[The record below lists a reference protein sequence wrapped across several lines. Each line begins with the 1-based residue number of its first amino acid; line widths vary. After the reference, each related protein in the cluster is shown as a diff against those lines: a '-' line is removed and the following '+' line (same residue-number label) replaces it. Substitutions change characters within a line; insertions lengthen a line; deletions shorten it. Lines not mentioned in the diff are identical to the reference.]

1 MNSKTIGSLLILGTI
16 LTMGVWMVFD
26 LGTDSMSSSERLK
39 VFIANK
45 TQVQIVTLVTSLGFI
60 CLVLGLYYST
70 RNLLENIVSE
80 IGGLLL
86 IASLPIMVALNMSDI
101 VALEME
107 KQFSN
112 GADIL
117 TAGSAFEGLIV
128 KFMGGIF
135 LIGIGLALER
145 KFEYKYFMG
154 GIIGVLLAITSGFAL
169 ISSFGIDLGILD
181 FIGWL
186 GTWALMLV
194 TGVLILLQKEK
205 KKR

>member
-16 LTMGVWMVFD
+16 LTMGVWMVFG
-26 LGTDSMSSSERLK
+26 LGTDNMSSAEKLK
-39 VFIANK
+39 VFIENK
-45 TQVQIVTLVTSLGFI
+45 TQVQIVTLVTSWGFI

-70 RNLLENIVSE
+70 RNLLDNILSE

-86 IASLPIMVALNMSDI
+86 IASLPLMIALNMSDI

-117 TAGSAFEGLIV
+117 TAANAFEYLFLT
-128 KFMGGIF
+128 FMGGIF
-135 LIGIGLALER
+135 LIGIGLTLER
-145 KFEYKYFMG
+145 KFR
-154 GIIGVLLAITSGFAL
+154 GIIGALLAITSGLAL
-169 ISSFGIDLGILD
+169 LSSFGLDLDILD

-186 GTWALMLV
+186 GTWVLMLV
-194 TGVLILLQKEK
+194 TGVLFFLQKENK
-205 KKR
+205 KSK

>member
-16 LTMGVWMVFD
+16 LTMGVWMVFGLSSD
-26 LGTDSMSSSERLK
+26 NMSSAEKLK
-39 VFIANK
+39 VFIENK

-70 RNLLENIVSE
+70 RNLLDNILSE

-86 IASLPIMVALNMSDI
+86 IASLPLMIALNMSDI

-112 GADIL
+112 GADVL
-117 TAGSAFEGLIV
+117 TAASAFEYLFLT
-128 KFMGGIF
+128 FMGGIF
-135 LIGIGLALER
+135 LIGIGLTLER
-145 KFEYKYFMG
+145 KFR
-154 GIIGVLLAITSGFAL
+154 GIIGVLLAITSGLAL
-169 ISSFGIDLGILD
+169 LSSLGLDLEMLD

-186 GTWALMLV
+186 GTWVLMLV
-194 TGVLILLQKEK
+194 TGVLFFLQKENK
-205 KKR
+205 KSK

>member
-1 MNSKTIGSLLILGTI
+1 MNSKTIGSLLIVGTI
-16 LTMGVWMVFD
+16 LTMGVWMVFGLSSD
-26 LGTDSMSSSERLK
+26 NMSSAEKLK
-39 VFIANK
+39 VFIENK

-70 RNLLENIVSE
+70 RNLLDNILSE

-117 TAGSAFEGLIV
+117 TAASAFEYLFLT
-128 KFMGGIF
+128 FMGGIF
-135 LIGIGLALER
+135 LIGIGLTLER
-145 KFEYKYFMG
+145 KFR
-154 GIIGVLLAITSGFAL
+154 GIIGALLAITSGLAL
-169 ISSFGIDLGILD
+169 LSSFGLDLDMLD

-186 GTWALMLV
+186 GTWVLMLV
-194 TGVLILLQKEK
+194 TGVLFFLQKENK
-205 KKR
+205 KSK

>member
-16 LTMGVWMVFD
+16 LTMGVWMVFGHSSD
-26 LGTDSMSSSERLK
+26 NMSSAEKLK
-39 VFIANK
+39 VFIENK

-70 RNLLENIVSE
+70 RNLLDNILSE

-86 IASLPIMVALNMSDI
+86 IASLPLMIALNMSDI

-112 GADIL
+112 GADVL
-117 TAGSAFEGLIV
+117 TAASAFEYLFLT
-128 KFMGGIF
+128 FMGGIF
-135 LIGIGLALER
+135 LIGIGLTLER
-145 KFEYKYFMG
+145 KFR
-154 GIIGVLLAITSGFAL
+154 GIIGVLLAITSGLAL
-169 ISSFGIDLGILD
+169 LSSLGLDLDMLD

-186 GTWALMLV
+186 GTWVLMLV
-194 TGVLILLQKEK
+194 TGVLFFLQKENK
-205 KKR
+205 KSK

>member
-16 LTMGVWMVFD
+16 LTMGVWMVFGLSSD
-26 LGTDSMSSSERLK
+26 NMSSAEKLK
-39 VFIANK
+39 VFIENK

-70 RNLLENIVSE
+70 RNLLDNILSE

-86 IASLPIMVALNMSDI
+86 IASLPLMIALNMSDI

-117 TAGSAFEGLIV
+117 TAANAFEYLFLT
-128 KFMGGIF
+128 FMGGIF
-135 LIGIGLALER
+135 LIGIGLTLER
-145 KFEYKYFMG
+145 KFR
-154 GIIGVLLAITSGFAL
+154 GIIGVLLAITSGLAL
-169 ISSFGIDLGILD
+169 LSSLGLDLDMLD

-186 GTWALMLV
+186 GTWVLMLV
-194 TGVLILLQKEK
+194 TGVLFFLQKENK
-205 KKR
+205 KSK

>member
-16 LTMGVWMVFD
+16 LTMGVWMVFGLSSD
-26 LGTDSMSSSERLK
+26 NMSSAEKLK
-39 VFIANK
+39 VFIENK

-70 RNLLENIVSE
+70 RNLLDNILSE

-86 IASLPIMVALNMSDI
+86 IASLPLMIALNMSDI

-112 GADIL
+112 GADVL
-117 TAGSAFEGLIV
+117 TAASAFEYLFLT
-128 KFMGGIF
+128 FMGGIF
-135 LIGIGLALER
+135 LIGIGLTLER
-145 KFEYKYFMG
+145 KFR
-154 GIIGVLLAITSGFAL
+154 GIIGVLLAITSGLAL
-169 ISSFGIDLGILD
+169 LSSLGLDLDMLD

-186 GTWALMLV
+186 GTWVLMLS
-194 TGVLILLQKEK
+194 LIHI
-205 KKR
+205 

>member
-1 MNSKTIGSLLILGTI
+1 MNSKTIGSLLIVGTI
-16 LTMGVWMVFD
+16 LTMGVWMIFG
-26 LGTDSMSSSERLK
+26 LGTDNMSSAEKLK
-39 VFIANK
+39 VFIENK

-70 RNLLENIVSE
+70 RNLLDNILSE

-86 IASLPIMVALNMSDI
+86 IASLPLMIALNMSDI

-117 TAGSAFEGLIV
+117 TAANAFEYLFLT
-128 KFMGGIF
+128 FMGGIF
-135 LIGIGLALER
+135 LIGIGLTLER
-145 KFEYKYFMG
+145 KFR
-154 GIIGVLLAITSGFAL
+154 GIIGGLLAITSGLAL
-169 ISSFGIDLGILD
+169 LSSLGLDLDMLD

-186 GTWALMLV
+186 GTWVLMLV
-194 TGVLILLQKEK
+194 TGVLFFLQKENK
-205 KKR
+205 KSK

>member
-16 LTMGVWMVFD
+16 LTMGVWMFFGLSSD
-26 LGTDSMSSSERLK
+26 NMSSAEKLK
-39 VFIANK
+39 VFIENK

-70 RNLLENIVSE
+70 RNLLDNILSE

-86 IASLPIMVALNMSDI
+86 IASLPLMIALNMSDI

-112 GADIL
+112 GADVL
-117 TAGSAFEGLIV
+117 TAASAFEYLFLT
-128 KFMGGIF
+128 FMGGIF
-135 LIGIGLALER
+135 LIGIGLTLER
-145 KFEYKYFMG
+145 KFR
-154 GIIGVLLAITSGFAL
+154 GIIGGLLAITSGLAL
-169 ISSFGIDLGILD
+169 LSSLGLDLDMLD

-186 GTWALMLV
+186 GTWVLMLV
-194 TGVLILLQKEK
+194 TGVLFFLQKENK
-205 KKR
+205 KSK

>member
-16 LTMGVWMVFD
+16 LTMGVWMVFGLSSD
-26 LGTDSMSSSERLK
+26 NMSSAEKLK
-39 VFIANK
+39 VFIENK

-70 RNLLENIVSE
+70 RNLLDNILSE

-86 IASLPIMVALNMSDI
+86 IASLPLMIALNMSDI

-117 TAGSAFEGLIV
+117 TAANAFEYLFLT
-128 KFMGGIF
+128 FMGGIF
-135 LIGIGLALER
+135 LIGIGLTLER
-145 KFEYKYFMG
+145 KFR
-154 GIIGVLLAITSGFAL
+154 GIIGVLLAITSGLAL
-169 ISSFGIDLGILD
+169 LSSFGLDLDMLD

-186 GTWALMLV
+186 GTWVLMLV
-194 TGVLILLQKEK
+194 TGVLFFLQKENK
-205 KKR
+205 KSK

>member
-1 MNSKTIGSLLILGTI
+1 MNSKTIGSLLIVGTI
-16 LTMGVWMVFD
+16 LTMGVWMVFG
-26 LGTDSMSSSERLK
+26 LGTDNMSSAEKLK
-39 VFIANK
+39 VFIENK

-70 RNLLENIVSE
+70 RNLLDNILSE

-86 IASLPIMVALNMSDI
+86 IASLPLMIALNMSDI

-112 GADIL
+112 GADVL
-117 TAGSAFEGLIV
+117 TAASAFEYLFLT
-128 KFMGGIF
+128 FMGGIF
-135 LIGIGLALER
+135 LIGIGLTLER
-145 KFEYKYFMG
+145 KFR
-154 GIIGVLLAITSGFAL
+154 GIIGVLLSITSGLAL
-169 ISSFGIDLGILD
+169 LSSFGLDLDMLD

-194 TGVLILLQKEK
+194 TGVLFFLQKENK
-205 KKR
+205 KSK

>member
-16 LTMGVWMVFD
+16 LTMGVWMVFGLSSD
-26 LGTDSMSSSERLK
+26 NMSSAEKLK
-39 VFIANK
+39 VFIENK

-70 RNLLENIVSE
+70 RNLLDNILSE

-86 IASLPIMVALNMSDI
+86 IASLPLMIALNMSDI

-117 TAGSAFEGLIV
+117 TAANAFEYLFLT
-128 KFMGGIF
+128 FMGGIF
-135 LIGIGLALER
+135 LIGIGLTLER
-145 KFEYKYFMG
+145 KFR
-154 GIIGVLLAITSGFAL
+154 GILGVLLAITSGLAL
-169 ISSFGIDLGILD
+169 LSSLGLDLDMLD

-186 GTWALMLV
+186 GTWVLMLV
-194 TGVLILLQKEK
+194 TGVLFFLQKENK
-205 KKR
+205 KSK

>member
-16 LTMGVWMVFD
+16 LTMGVWMVFG
-26 LGTDSMSSSERLK
+26 LGTDNMSSAEKLK
-39 VFIANK
+39 VFIENK
-45 TQVQIVTLVTSLGFI
+45 TQVQIVTLVTSWGFI

-70 RNLLENIVSE
+70 RNLLDNILSE

-86 IASLPIMVALNMSDI
+86 IASLPLMIALNMSDI

-117 TAGSAFEGLIV
+117 TAANAFEYLFLT
-128 KFMGGIF
+128 FMGGIF
-135 LIGIGLALER
+135 LIGIGLTLER
-145 KFEYKYFMG
+145 KFR
-154 GIIGVLLAITSGFAL
+154 GIIGVLLSITSGLAL
-169 ISSFGIDLGILD
+169 LSSFGLDLDILD

-186 GTWALMLV
+186 GTWVLMLV
-194 TGVLILLQKEK
+194 TGVLFFLQKENK
-205 KKR
+205 KSK

>member
-1 MNSKTIGSLLILGTI
+1 MNSKTIGSLLIVGTL
-16 LTMGVWMVFD
+16 LTMGVWMIFG
-26 LGTDSMSSSERLK
+26 LGTDNMSSAEKLK
-39 VFIANK
+39 VFIENK

-70 RNLLENIVSE
+70 RNLLDNILSE

-86 IASLPIMVALNMSDI
+86 IASLPLMIALNMSDI

-117 TAGSAFEGLIV
+117 TAASAFEYLFLT
-128 KFMGGIF
+128 FMGGIF
-135 LIGIGLALER
+135 LIGIGLTLER
-145 KFEYKYFMG
+145 KFR
-154 GIIGVLLAITSGFAL
+154 GIIGVLLSITSGLAL
-169 ISSFGIDLGILD
+169 LSSFGLDLDMLD

-194 TGVLILLQKEK
+194 TGVLFFLQKENK
-205 KKR
+205 KSK

>member
-1 MNSKTIGSLLILGTI
+1 MNSKTIGSLLIIGTL
-16 LTMGVWMVFD
+16 LTMGVWMIFG
-26 LGTDSMSSSERLK
+26 LGTDNMSSAEKLK
-39 VFIANK
+39 VFIENK

-70 RNLLENIVSE
+70 RNLLDNILSE

-86 IASLPIMVALNMSDI
+86 IASLPLMIALNMSDI

-117 TAGSAFEGLIV
+117 TAANAFEYLFLT
-128 KFMGGIF
+128 FMGGIF
-135 LIGIGLALER
+135 LIGIGLTLER
-145 KFEYKYFMG
+145 KFR
-154 GIIGVLLAITSGFAL
+154 GIIGVLLAITSGLAL
-169 ISSFGIDLGILD
+169 LSSLGLDLDMLD

-186 GTWALMLV
+186 GTWVLMLV
-194 TGVLILLQKEK
+194 TGVLFFLQKENK
-205 KKR
+205 KSK

>member
-1 MNSKTIGSLLILGTI
+1 MNSKTIGSLLIVGTI
-16 LTMGVWMVFD
+16 LTMGVWMVFG
-26 LGTDSMSSSERLK
+26 LGTDNMSSAEKLK
-39 VFIANK
+39 VFIENK

-70 RNLLENIVSE
+70 RNLLDNILSE

-86 IASLPIMVALNMSDI
+86 IASLPLMIALNMSDI

-117 TAGSAFEGLIV
+117 TAANAFEYLFLT
-128 KFMGGIF
+128 FMGGIF

-194 TGVLILLQKEK
+194 AGVLILLQKEK

>member
-16 LTMGVWMVFD
+16 LTMGVWMIAD
-26 LGTDSMSSSERLK
+26 LGTDSMSAAERLK

-86 IASLPIMVALNMSDI
+86 ITSLPIMVALNMSDI

-117 TAGSAFEGLIV
+117 TAASAFEYLFLT
-128 KFMGGIF
+128 FMGGVF
-135 LIGIGLALER
+135 LIGIGLTIER
-145 KFEYKYFMG
+145 KFR
-154 GIIGVLLAITSGFAL
+154 GIIGALLAITSGIAL
-169 ISSFGIDLGILD
+169 LSSFGLDLSVLD
-181 FIGWL
+181 FVGWL

-194 TGVLILLQKEK
+194 MGVLFFLQKEK
-205 KKR
+205 

>member
-16 LTMGVWMVFD
+16 LTMGVWMIFGLSSD
-26 LGTDSMSSSERLK
+26 NMSSAEKLK
-39 VFIANK
+39 VFIENK

-70 RNLLENIVSE
+70 RNLLDNILSE

-86 IASLPIMVALNMSDI
+86 IASLPLMIALNMSDI

-112 GADIL
+112 GADVL
-117 TAGSAFEGLIV
+117 TAASAFEYLFLT
-128 KFMGGIF
+128 FMGGIF
-135 LIGIGLALER
+135 LIGIGLTLER
-145 KFEYKYFMG
+145 KFR
-154 GIIGVLLAITSGFAL
+154 GIIGVLLAITSGLAL
-169 ISSFGIDLGILD
+169 LSSLGLDLDMLD

-186 GTWALMLV
+186 GTWVLMLV
-194 TGVLILLQKEK
+194 TGVLFFLQKENK
-205 KKR
+205 KSK

>member
-1 MNSKTIGSLLILGTI
+1 MNSKTIGSLLIVGTI
-16 LTMGVWMVFD
+16 LTMGVWMFFGLSTDNMSPADRLAVF
-26 LGTDSMSSSERLK
+26 ME
-39 VFIANK
+39 NK

-70 RNLLENIVSE
+70 RNLLDNILSE

-86 IASLPIMVALNMSDI
+86 IASLPLMIALNMSDI

-117 TAGSAFEGLIV
+117 TAASAFEYLFLT
-128 KFMGGIF
+128 FMGGIF
-135 LIGIGLALER
+135 LIGIGLTLER
-145 KFEYKYFMG
+145 KFR
-154 GIIGVLLAITSGFAL
+154 GIIGGLLAITSGLAL
-169 ISSFGIDLGILD
+169 LSSFGLDLEMLD

-186 GTWALMLV
+186 GTWVLMLV
-194 TGVLILLQKEK
+194 TGVLFFLQKENK
-205 KKR
+205 KSK

>member
-16 LTMGVWMVFD
+16 LTMGVWMVFGLSSD
-26 LGTDSMSSSERLK
+26 NMSSAEKLK
-39 VFIANK
+39 VFIENK

-70 RNLLENIVSE
+70 RNLLDNILSE

-86 IASLPIMVALNMSDI
+86 IASLPLMIALNMSDI

-117 TAGSAFEGLIV
+117 TAANAFEYLFLT
-128 KFMGGIF
+128 FMGGIF
-135 LIGIGLALER
+135 LIGIGLTLER
-145 KFEYKYFMG
+145 KFR
-154 GIIGVLLAITSGFAL
+154 GIIGVLLAITSGLAL
-169 ISSFGIDLGILD
+169 LSSFGLDLDMLD

-194 TGVLILLQKEK
+194 TGVLFFLQKENK
-205 KKR
+205 KSK

>member
-1 MNSKTIGSLLILGTI
+1 MNSKTIGSLLIIGTL
-16 LTMGVWMVFD
+16 LTMGVWMIFG
-26 LGTDSMSSSERLK
+26 LGTDNMSSAEKLK
-39 VFIANK
+39 VFIENK

-70 RNLLENIVSE
+70 RNLLDNILSE

-86 IASLPIMVALNMSDI
+86 IASLPLMIALNMSDI

-117 TAGSAFEGLIV
+117 TAANAFEYLFLT
-128 KFMGGIF
+128 FMGGIF
-135 LIGIGLALER
+135 LIGIGLTLER
-145 KFEYKYFMG
+145 KFR
-154 GIIGVLLAITSGFAL
+154 GIIGVLLSITSGLAL
-169 ISSFGIDLGILD
+169 LSSFGLDLDMLD

-186 GTWALMLV
+186 GTWVLMLV
-194 TGVLILLQKEK
+194 TGVLFFLQKENK
-205 KKR
+205 KSK

>member
-1 MNSKTIGSLLILGTI
+1 MNSKTIGSLLIVGTI
-16 LTMGVWMVFD
+16 LTMGVWMVFGLSSD
-26 LGTDSMSSSERLK
+26 NMSSAEKLK
-39 VFIANK
+39 VFIENK

-70 RNLLENIVSE
+70 RNLLDNILSE

-86 IASLPIMVALNMSDI
+86 IASLPLMIALNMSDI

-117 TAGSAFEGLIV
+117 TAASAFEYLFLT
-128 KFMGGIF
+128 FMGGIF
-135 LIGIGLALER
+135 LIGIGLTLER
-145 KFEYKYFMG
+145 KFRGFL
-154 GIIGVLLAITSGFAL
+154 GVLLAITSGLAL
-169 ISSFGIDLGILD
+169 LSSLGLDLDMLD

-186 GTWALMLV
+186 GTWVLMLV
-194 TGVLILLQKEK
+194 TGVLFFLQKENK
-205 KKR
+205 KSK

>member
-16 LTMGVWMVFD
+16 FTMGVWMFFD
-26 LGTDSMSSSERLK
+26 LGNDNMSSAERLK
-39 VFIANK
+39 VFIENK
-45 TQVQIVTLVTSLGFI
+45 TQVQIVTLVTSLGFV
-60 CLVLGLYYST
+60 CLVLGLYYLT

-86 IASLPIMVALNMSDI
+86 IASLPLMLAINMSDI

-117 TAGSAFEGLIV
+117 IAASAFEYLFLC
-128 KFMGGIF
+128 FMGGIF

-145 KFEYKYFMG
+145 KFEYKYFTG
-154 GIIGVLLAITSGFAL
+154 GIIGVLLAITAGLAI
-169 ISSFGIDLGILD
+169 ISAFGLDLSILD

-194 TGVLILLQKEK
+194 TGVLIVLK
-205 KKR
+205 KAK

>member
-1 MNSKTIGSLLILGTI
+1 MNSKTIGSLLIVGTL
-16 LTMGVWMVFD
+16 LTMGVWMIFG
-26 LGTDSMSSSERLK
+26 LGTDNMSSAEKLK
-39 VFIANK
+39 VFIENK

-70 RNLLENIVSE
+70 RNLLDNILSE

-86 IASLPIMVALNMSDI
+86 IASLPLMIALNMSDI

-117 TAGSAFEGLIV
+117 TAANAFEYLFLT
-128 KFMGGIF
+128 FMGGIF
-135 LIGIGLALER
+135 LIGIGLTLER
-145 KFEYKYFMG
+145 KFR
-154 GIIGVLLAITSGFAL
+154 GIIGVLLSITSGLAL
-169 ISSFGIDLGILD
+169 LSSFGLDLDMLD

-194 TGVLILLQKEK
+194 TGVLFFLQKENK
-205 KKR
+205 KSK

>member
-1 MNSKTIGSLLILGTI
+1 MIA
-16 LTMGVWMVFD
+16 D
-26 LGTDSMSSSERLK
+26 LGTDSMSAAERLK

-128 KFMGGIF
+128 MFMGGIF

>member
-16 LTMGVWMVFD
+16 LTMGVWMVFGLSSD
-26 LGTDSMSSSERLK
+26 NMSSAEKLK
-39 VFIANK
+39 VFIENK

-70 RNLLENIVSE
+70 RNLLDNILSE

-86 IASLPIMVALNMSDI
+86 IASLPLMIALNMSDI

-112 GADIL
+112 GADVL
-117 TAGSAFEGLIV
+117 TAASAFEYLFLT
-128 KFMGGIF
+128 FMGGIF
-135 LIGIGLALER
+135 LIGIGLTLES
-145 KFEYKYFMG
+145 KFR
-154 GIIGVLLAITSGFAL
+154 GIIGGLLAITSGLAL
-169 ISSFGIDLGILD
+169 LSSLGLDLDMLD

-186 GTWALMLV
+186 GTWVLMLV
-194 TGVLILLQKEK
+194 TGVLFFLQKENK
-205 KKR
+205 KSK

>member
-1 MNSKTIGSLLILGTI
+1 MNSKTIGSLLIVGTI
-16 LTMGVWMVFD
+16 LTMGVWMVFG
-26 LGTDSMSSSERLK
+26 LGTDNMSSAEKLK
-39 VFIANK
+39 VFIENK

-70 RNLLENIVSE
+70 RNLLDNILSE

-86 IASLPIMVALNMSDI
+86 IASLPLMIALNMSDI

-117 TAGSAFEGLIV
+117 TAANAFEYLFLT
-128 KFMGGIF
+128 FMGGIF
-135 LIGIGLALER
+135 LIGIGLTLER
-145 KFEYKYFMG
+145 KFR
-154 GIIGVLLAITSGFAL
+154 GIIGVLLAITSGLAL
-169 ISSFGIDLGILD
+169 LSSLGLDLDMLD

-194 TGVLILLQKEK
+194 TGVLFFLQKENK
-205 KKR
+205 KSK